1 MPVDHIRYDLLTQ
14 DALRGV
20 IRTVLTDAAVKG
32 LPGDHHFF
40 ITFDT
45 RAEGVRISA
54 RLKSSY
60 PDEMTIVLQHQFWD
74 LQVGDDDFD
83 VGLAF
88 NAVPERLHVPFK
100 AVKAFFD
107 PSVQFGLQF
116 TVELDGDAKG
126 KETKPAKG
134 GPKAKTTTL
143 EALTPPRSRFETGGN
158 REKVEVEPQRRG
170 GEVRTYRRQCGRTR
184 SAGNAAAGRR
194 RRGRP
199 PRSFSQEISGAISG
213 RSAPRQSA
221 LPRRARAPNPAHL
234 WDRPRACGCGLPRL
248 RPSGR

>member
-14 DALRGV
+14 EALRGV

-45 RAEGVRISA
+45 HAEGVRISA
-54 RLKSSY
+54 RLKASY

-74 LQVGDDDFD
+74 LQVGDDDFE

-116 TVELDGDAKG
+116 TVESDGTAKG
-126 KETKPAKG
+126 KETKPGAKA

-143 EALTPPRSRFETGGN
+143 EALAPPRSDTKPAMAGKKLKSTSPSN
-158 REKVEVEPQRRG
+158 EPTKSEPAASNTAEPEIPGTPPPAAG
-170 GEVRTYRRQCGRTR
+170 GEVVR
-184 SAGNAAAGRR
+184 
-194 RRGRP
+194 
-199 PRSFSQEISGAISG
+199 
-213 RSAPRQSA
+213 
-221 LPRRARAPNPAHL
+221 L
-234 WDRPRACGCGLPRL
+234 DRFRKK
-248 RPSGR
+248 